1 MNIVGDKTR
10 FAFEIGP
17 YWSESKQHQHI
28 TIWSAGQPIN
38 PIDDVVYLP
47 SFYTKLQ
54 NEIRRLE
61 NNDLGRPDLHGLRL
75 PEIFKR
81 FDEEENELH
90 QVLCYDV
97 STCPARC
104 FFLEQGSDGVLLWSY
119 WDSRHIPSEETG
131 SVFTMDISKEELLGV
146 LKESLGN
153 LSDVWV

>member
-1 MNIVGDKTR
+1 MMIIGDKTR
-10 FAFEIGP
+10 FAFDIGL
-17 YWSESKQHQHI
+17 YWNESKQHQHI

-61 NNDLGRPDLHGLRL
+61 KNDFGRPDLNGLHL

-81 FDEEENELH
+81 LDEEENELR

-97 STCPARC
+97 STSPARC
-104 FFLEQGSDGVLLWSY
+104 FFLEQDSGGVLLWSY
-119 WDSRHIPSEETG
+119 WDSRHFPSEETG
-131 SVFTMDISKEELLGV
+131 SVFSLDISKEELLDV
-146 LKESLGN
+146 LKGSLDN